1 MKKIFSLLHDYQK
14 FERLVKNHDGSDI
27 LDASKESFLAPTTI
41 TPLFCFMQQNKI
53 PRIAVNNTTQEFV
66 NRIINKRET
75 NTTKHFEDLP
85 KTNEEWIKQQ
95 PAHKMAEKINHEK
108 YAGYHTVYHICNE
121 LISNIYNHTPIEK
134 GYANQGYSF
143 TQEYVNGNRLDI
155 CFMDDGLSIP
165 GKFEMNNIEFIDDCD
180 AISKATYGLT
190 TERKSDG
197 SIDNSRGH
205 GLWTTLKLVVERNKG
220 SALIVS
226 RNGLLYIPVKGKWE
240 YQLLKNNDYF
250 KGTLISLR
258 LTPWPVE
265 DYYGAI
271 DIFSGKTEY
280 EYKKIKRIRRP
291 KRVNQ
296 N

>member
-1 MKKIFSLLHDYQK
+1 MYSLLHDYKK
-14 FERLVKNHDGSDI
+14 FERLAKRYDGSDTI
-27 LDASKESFLAPTTI
+27 DASKEYFLAPATI
-41 TPLFCFMQQNKI
+41 TPLFCFMQRNNI
-53 PRIAVNNTTQEFV
+53 PHIGVNNNTLEFV
-66 NRIINKRET
+66 NRIINKTET

-95 PAHKMAEKINHEK
+95 PAHKMAEKINHER
-108 YAGYHTVYHICNE
+108 YGGYSTVYHICDE
-121 LISNIYNHTPIEK
+121 LISNIYNHTPMEK

-143 TQEYVNGNRLDI
+143 TQEYVNGDRLDI

-165 GKFEMNNIEFIDDCD
+165 GKFEMNNIDFIDDCD
-180 AISKATYGLT
+180 AISKATYGYT

-205 GLWTTLKLVVERNKG
+205 GLWTTLKLVVEKNKG

-226 RNGLLYIPVKGKWE
+226 RNGLLHIPKQGKW
-240 YQLLKNNDYF
+240 YYTLLDNNDYF
-250 KGTLISLR
+250 KGTLIALR
-258 LTPWPVE
+258 LTPFPVE

-271 DIFSGKTEY
+271 DIFSGKTKY
-280 EYKKIKRIRRP
+280 VYSKNKKIGRP
-291 KRVNQ
+291 KRVNS

>member
-1 MKKIFSLLHDYQK
+1 MRSLLYDYKK
-14 FERLVKNHDGSDI
+14 FEKLAKQHHGSDT
-27 LDASKESFLAPTTI
+27 LDASNEYFLAPTTI
-41 TPLFCFMQQNKI
+41 TPLFCFMQQKNI
-53 PRIAVNNTTQEFV
+53 PKIAVNNSTQEFV

-85 KTNEEWIKQQ
+85 KTNAEWIKQQ

-108 YAGYHTVYHICNE
+108 YAGYDTVYHVCNE

-143 TQEYVNGNRLDI
+143 VQEYVNGNKLDI

-165 GKFEMNNIEFIDDCD
+165 GKFEREGIDFIDDCD
-180 AISKATYGLT
+180 AISKATYGWT

-197 SIDNSRGH
+197 NIDKSRGH
-205 GLWTTLKLVVERNKG
+205 GLWTTLKLVIERNKG

-226 RNGLLYIPVKGKWE
+226 RNGLLHIMNENKWSYE
-240 YQLLKNNDYF
+240 LLDNDEYF

-258 LTPWPVE
+258 LTPYPVE
-265 DYYGAI
+265 DFYGAI
-271 DIFSGKTEY
+271 EIFSGKTKY
-280 EYKKIKRIRRP
+280 TYIK
-291 KRVNQ
+291 
-296 N
+296 

>member
-1 MKKIFSLLHDYQK
+1 M
-14 FERLVKNHDGSDI
+14 HDGSDI
-27 LDASKESFLAPTTI
+27 LDASNESFLAPTTI
-41 TPLFCFMQQNKI
+41 TPLFCFMQQKNI
-53 PRIAVNNTTQEFV
+53 SRIAVNNSTQEFV

-108 YAGYHTVYHICNE
+108 YAGYDTVYYVCNE

-143 TQEYVNGNRLDI
+143 VQEYIKGNRLDI

-165 GKFEMNNIEFIDDCD
+165 GKFERNGIDFIDDCD
-180 AISKATYGLT
+180 AISKATCGWT

-197 SIDNSRGH
+197 DVDKSRGH
-205 GLWTTLKLVVERNKG
+205 GLWTTLKLVIERNKG

-226 RNGLLYIPVKGKWE
+226 RNGLLHITNENNWE
-240 YQLLKNNDYF
+240 YKLLDNDEYF

-258 LTPWPVE
+258 LTPYPVE
-265 DYYGAI
+265 DFYGAI
-271 DIFSGKTEY
+271 DIFSGKTKY
-280 EYKKIKRIRRP
+280 AYNKTKKRRRP
-291 KRVNQ
+291 KIVNK

>member
-1 MKKIFSLLHDYQK
+1 MYYSLYDDYKK
-14 FERLVKNHDGSDI
+14 FEKLVKNYDGSSI
-27 LDASKESFLAPTTI
+27 LDASTESFLAPTTI

-53 PRIAVNNTTQEFV
+53 PEIAVNNYTHEFV
-66 NRIINKRET
+66 DRIINKRET

-85 KTNEEWIKQQ
+85 KRNDEWIKQQ

-108 YAGYHTVYHICNE
+108 YAGYTTVYHICNE

-134 GYANQGYSF
+134 GYANRGYSF
-143 TQEYVNGNRLDI
+143 TQEYVNANRLDI

-165 GKFEMNNIEFIDDCD
+165 GKFEMNNIDFIDDCE
-180 AISKATYGLT
+180 AISKATYGYT

-197 SIDNSRGH
+197 SIDSSRGH
-205 GLWTTLKLVVERNKG
+205 GLWTTLKLVIERNKG

-226 RNGLLYIPVKGKWE
+226 RNGLLHISNQKNWKYEI
-240 YQLLKNNDYF
+240 LNNDEYF

-258 LTPWPVE
+258 LTPYPVE

-271 DIFSGKTEY
+271 DIFSGKTKY
-280 EYKKIKRIRRP
+280 TYNKLKKIRRP
-291 KRVNQ
+291 NHVHKN
-296 N
+296 

>member
-1 MKKIFSLLHDYQK
+1 MYSLFHDYKK
-14 FERLVKNHDGSDI
+14 FEKLAKKHDGSET
-27 LDASKESFLAPTTI
+27 LDASKEYFLAPTTI
-41 TPLFCFMQQNKI
+41 TPLFCFMQHNGV
-53 PRIAVNNTTQEFV
+53 PRIAVNNSTQEFV

-95 PAHKMAEKINHEK
+95 PAHKMAEKINHER
-108 YAGYHTVYHICNE
+108 YAGYATVYHICNE

-134 GYANQGYSF
+134 GYANHGYSF
-143 TQEYVNGNRLDI
+143 TQEYVNGDKLDI

-165 GKFEMNNIEFIDDCD
+165 GKFEMNGIPFIDDCD
-180 AISKATYGLT
+180 AISKATYGCT
-190 TERKSDG
+190 TERKSNGD
-197 SIDNSRGH
+197 IDKSRGH
-205 GLWTTLKLVVERNKG
+205 GLWTTLKLVIERNKG

-226 RNGLLYIPVKGKWE
+226 RNGLLHIPKQGKWH
-240 YQLLKNNDYF
+240 YKLLNNEEYF

-258 LTPWPVE
+258 LTHYPVE

-271 DIFSGKTEY
+271 DIFSEKTNY
-280 EYKKIKRIRRP
+280 SYKKIRRP
-291 KRVNQ
+291 KLVNK